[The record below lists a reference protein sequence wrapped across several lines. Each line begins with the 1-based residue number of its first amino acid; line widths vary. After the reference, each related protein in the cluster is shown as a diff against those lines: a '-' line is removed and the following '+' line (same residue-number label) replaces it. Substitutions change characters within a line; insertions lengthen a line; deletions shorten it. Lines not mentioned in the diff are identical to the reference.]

1 MSVAFLYPGQG
12 TQRPGMLRDLPD
24 HPAVAATRAE
34 AERILPGSSRRDGA
48 RALASTVTTQVALC
62 VAGVAAT
69 RALACA
75 GAVPDAVAGHSAGAF
90 PAAVAAGVLTFAEAL
105 TAVRR
110 RGELMRD
117 AHPRGY
123 GMAAVLGL
131 TVPQARRVIESVTTG
146 DDPVYLAVVDTDEQV
161 VVAGGDRALERLGAA
176 AGRAG
181 ARRVRRL
188 DIAVPSH
195 CPLLGHVADAMA
207 DHLAG
212 IPRRPLDVP
221 YLGGATGRLLRDPGA
236 VLDDLARG
244 VATTVRW
251 RDVIALLGEL
261 GTTLFVQTPP
271 GDVLAGIAQAAH
283 PRTRVVALADTGVA
297 DAALLTRRARGTE
310 RAPRRDRPPFPG
322 GAGTRR
328 GDAGCRP
335 PEPEDHSSRQG
346 GER

>member
-12 TQRPGMLRDLPD
+12 TQRPGMLHDLPG
-24 HPAVAATRAE
+24 HPAVTATRAE
-34 AERILPGSSRRDGA
+34 AERILPGSSTRDTPE
-48 RALASTVTTQVALC
+48 ALASTVTTQVALC

-69 RALACA
+69 RALACE

-117 AHPRGY
+117 AYPRGY

-131 TVPQARRVIESVTTG
+131 SVPRARRVIESVTTG
-146 DDPVYLAVVDTDEQV
+146 DDPAYLAVVDTDEQL
-161 VVAGGDRALERLGAA
+161 VVAGSDRALERLGAA

-212 IPRRPLDVP
+212 IPRRPLRVP
-221 YLGGATGRLLRDPGA
+221 YLGGAGRLLREPGA

-244 VATTVRW
+244 IATTVRW

-271 GDVLAGIAQAAH
+271 GDVLAGIARAAH
-283 PRTRVVALADTGVA
+283 PRTRVVTLADTGVA
-297 DAALLTRRARGTE
+297 DAALLTRRDRGTE
-310 RAPRRDRPPFPG
+310 RTSPRGRDAARGHRAPF
-322 GAGTRR
+322 AGT
-328 GDAGCRP
+328 
-335 PEPEDHSSRQG
+335 
-346 GER
+346 